1 MEQRVIMLR
10 NKKYL
15 SLQVLSPLMDL
26 SLLRTLKLALT
37 AVMLLQAQLLTS
49 MAMTTSLYSRE
60 MYSLMLSALGVV
72 AGSIAKINQ
81 LQAK

>member
-26 SLLRTLKLALT
+26 SLSRTLKLALT